1 MLELLPTLL
10 SALAG
15 ATSTLVYCAWQLSAF
30 SYRLRQVEVET
41 AQLKARHDTDMTGLL
56 GQLSAHR
63 QEVISMVTQHDQ
75 HNREDFERAR
85 QDCAKLQASLNEM
98 MKMLLEGRR

>member
-1 MLELLPTLL
+1 MLDLLPTIL

-56 GQLSAHR
+56 SQLSAHR
-63 QEVISMVTQHDQ
+63 QEVISMVAQHDQ
-75 HNREDFERAR
+75 HNREDF
-85 QDCAKLQASLNEM
+85 AKLQASINEVM
-98 MKMLLEGRR
+98 RILVDKK